1 MKKNEKY
8 VPALSFDSL
17 TFLYDPIVRWT
28 TREKEFKTKL
38 VEQANVQAEQKVLDV
53 GCGTATLTIALKK
66 SCPEAAVHGLDGDGK
81 ILSIAR
87 KKIERENIEI
97 FLEQGFSNSLPYE
110 SDSFDCAVSSLFFH
124 HLTTEN
130 KKKTLREIWR
140 VLKPNGELHIAD
152 WGKPTNLL
160 MKIAS
165 LPVEWLDGTTAKDS
179 FQGMLQNLI
188 AEAGFKEIIETA
200 RFDSIFGT
208 IRLQQAQKK

>member
-1 MKKNEKY
+1 MAKNEKY

-28 TREKEFKTKL
+28 TRENEFKTKL

-87 KKIERENIEI
+87 KKIQRENVEV

-110 SDSFDCAVSSLFFH
+110 SGSFDCVVSSLFFH
-124 HLTTEN
+124 HLTPEN
-130 KKKTLREIWR
+130 KKETLREIWR
-140 VLKPNGELHIAD
+140 VLKPNGDLHIAD
-152 WGKPTNLL
+152 WGKPQNLL
-160 MKIAS
+160 MVLLSKPI
-165 LPVEWLDGTTAKDS
+165 EWLDGATVKDS
-179 FQGMLQNLI
+179 FQGLLAGYL
-188 AEAGFKEIIETA
+188 AETNFDAVRETA
-200 RFDSIFGT
+200 RFNTFFGT
-208 IRLQQAQKK
+208 NRLLRAKK